1 MDASYDAGLAQIVPI
16 VMNVP
21 ITAAHLPLTDA
32 QAERLRALVGELS
45 PAQLLWVSGY
55 LAAHAQQGGDAPV
68 TPAATAAGA
77 LTVLYGSQS
86 GNGAKLARRLAE
98 LAQARG
104 LAVTLTSTADYKPV
118 RLRDEHMLALI
129 VSTHGEGEPPD
140 SARELH
146 EYLHGRKAPRLENLC
161 YAVLALGDSS
171 YQFYC
176 QTGKDFD
183 AAFEKQGAQR
193 LFERVDCDIDYDDA
207 AAAWMEQLL
216 GRVGSAP
223 AVRAT
228 PALTPVGGGMQYD
241 KRNPYQAEVLEN
253 IVLNGRGSDKET
265 RHIELAVPG
274 LSYTPGDALGVLAQ
288 NDPRLVDELL
298 SVLDLSAEAPVSVGG
313 VALPLAQALT
323 GHLEITALTR
333 PFLAGWAALAGAD
346 RLTAL
351 LADGNEAAL
360 RAFLDGR
367 QIIDV
372 VQEFALPG
380 LEADAFV
387 GLLRRLPPRLYS
399 LASSPA
405 ASPDEAHV
413 TVAAVRYHSHGRAR
427 AGVAS
432 TWLADRVKP
441 GDTVPVFIEANENF
455 RLPAD
460 PQAPV
465 IMIGPGTG
473 VAPFRAF
480 LQEREVQGATGQNW
494 LFFGDRHF
502 HTDFLYQIDWQSWLK
517 GGLLTR
523 MDVAFSRD
531 QARKVYVQ
539 DRLRERGGA
548 LYAWLQSGAHVY
560 VCGDATAMAADVHAA
575 LRDIVAAQGGLGA
588 EAAEEYLRELA
599 RTRRYQRDIY

>member
-1 MDASYDAGLAQIVPI
+1 
-16 VMNVP
+16 MNAP
-21 ITAAHLPLTDA
+21 ITAAHTPLTDA
-32 QAERLRALVGELS
+32 QAERLQALVGELS
-45 PAQLLWVSGY
+45 PAQLLWLSGY
-55 LAAHAQQGGDAPV
+55 LAACAQQAGDAPAPPV
-68 TPAATAAGA
+68 ATAAGA

-118 RLRDEHMLALI
+118 RLRDERTLALI
-129 VSTHGEGEPPD
+129 ISTHGEGEPPD

-146 EYLHGRKAPRLENLC
+146 EYLHGRKAPRLENLR

-171 YQFYC
+171 YEFYC

-183 AAFEKQGAQR
+183 AALEKQGAQR
-193 LFERVDCDIDYDDA
+193 LFDRVDCDIDYDDA

-216 GRVGSAP
+216 GRVGSVSA
-223 AVRAT
+223 AT
-228 PALTPVGGGMQYD
+228 PTLTPVGGGMQYD

-274 LSYTPGDALGVLAQ
+274 LDYRPGDALGVLAQ

-298 SVLDLSAEAPVSVGG
+298 EALDLSAETQVSVGG
-313 VALPLAQALT
+313 QMLPLAQALT

-333 PFLAGWAALAGAD
+333 PFLAGWAGLAASD
-346 RLTAL
+346 RLRAL
-351 LADGNEAAL
+351 LADGNEAEL
-360 RAFLDGR
+360 RAFLGGR

-380 LEADAFV
+380 LPADAFV
-387 GLLRRLPPRLYS
+387 ALLRRLPPRLYS
-399 LASSPA
+399 LASSLA
-405 ASPDEAHV
+405 ACPDEAHI
-413 TVAAVRYHSHGRAR
+413 TVAAVRYHSLGRAR
-427 AGVAS
+427 LGVAS
-432 TWLADRVKP
+432 TWLADRVQP
-441 GDTVPVFIEANENF
+441 GDTVPVFIEAIENF

-480 LQEREVQGATGQNW
+480 LQEREVQGATGRNW

-502 HTDFLYQIDWQSWLK
+502 HTDFLYQTEWQAWLK
-517 GGLLTR
+517 AGLLTR

-531 QARKVYVQ
+531 QAQKVYVQ
-539 DRLRERGGA
+539 DRLRERGDE
-548 LYAWLQSGAHVY
+548 LYAWLQSGAHLY

-575 LRDIVAAQGGLGA
+575 LRDIVATEGGLDA
-588 EAAEEYLRELA
+588 EAAEDYLRELA
-599 RTRRYQRDIY
+599 RGRRYQRDIY

>member
-1 MDASYDAGLAQIVPI
+1 
-16 VMNVP
+16 MNAP
-21 ITAAHLPLTDA
+21 ITAAHTPLTDA
-32 QAERLRALVGELS
+32 QAERLQALVGELS
-45 PAQLLWVSGY
+45 PAQLLWLSGY
-55 LAAHAQQGGDAPV
+55 LAACAQQAGDAPAPPV
-68 TPAATAAGA
+68 ATAAGA

-118 RLRDEHMLALI
+118 RLRDERTLALI
-129 VSTHGEGEPPD
+129 ISTHGEGEPPD

-146 EYLHGRKAPRLENLC
+146 EYLHGRKAPRLENLR

-171 YQFYC
+171 YEFYC

-183 AAFEKQGAQR
+183 AALEKQGAQR
-193 LFERVDCDIDYDDA
+193 LFDRVDCDIDYDDA

-216 GRVGSAP
+216 GRVGSVSA
-223 AVRAT
+223 AT
-228 PALTPVGGGMQYD
+228 PTLTPVGGGMQYD

-274 LSYTPGDALGVLAQ
+274 LDYRPGDALGVLAQ

-298 SVLDLSAEAPVSVGG
+298 EALDLSAETQVSVGG
-313 VALPLAQALT
+313 QMLPLAQALT

-333 PFLAGWAALAGAD
+333 PFLAGWAGLAASD
-346 RLTAL
+346 RLRAL
-351 LADGNEAAL
+351 LADGNEAEL
-360 RAFLDGR
+360 RAFLGGR

-380 LEADAFV
+380 LPADAFV
-387 GLLRRLPPRLYS
+387 ALLRRLPPRLYS
-399 LASSPA
+399 LASSLA
-405 ASPDEAHV
+405 ACPDEAHI
-413 TVAAVRYHSHGRAR
+413 TVAAVRYHSLGRAR
-427 AGVAS
+427 LGVAS
-432 TWLADRVKP
+432 TWLADRVQP

-480 LQEREVQGATGQNW
+480 LQEREVQGATGRNW

-502 HTDFLYQIDWQSWLK
+502 HTDFLYQTEWQAWLK
-517 GGLLTR
+517 AGLLTR

-531 QARKVYVQ
+531 QAQKVYVQ
-539 DRLRERGGA
+539 DRLRERGDE
-548 LYAWLQSGAHVY
+548 LYAWLQSGAHLY

-575 LRDIVAAQGGLGA
+575 LRDIVATEGGLDA
-588 EAAEEYLRELA
+588 EAAEDYLRELA
-599 RTRRYQRDIY
+599 RGRRYQRDIY

>member
-1 MDASYDAGLAQIVPI
+1 
-16 VMNVP
+16 MNAP
-21 ITAAHLPLTDA
+21 ITAAHTPLTDA
-32 QAERLRALVGELS
+32 QAERLQALVGELS
-45 PAQLLWVSGY
+45 PAQLLWLSGY
-55 LAAHAQQGGDAPV
+55 LAACAQQAGDAPAPPV
-68 TPAATAAGA
+68 ATAAGG

-118 RLRDEHMLALI
+118 RLRDERTLALI
-129 VSTHGEGEPPD
+129 ISTHGEGEPPD

-146 EYLHGRKAPRLENLC
+146 EYLHGRKAPRLENLR

-171 YQFYC
+171 YEFYC

-183 AAFEKQGAQR
+183 AALEKQGAQR
-193 LFERVDCDIDYDDA
+193 LFDRVDCDIDYDDA

-216 GRVGSAP
+216 GRVGSVP
-223 AVRAT
+223 AAEAT
-228 PALTPVGGGMQYD
+228 PTLTPVGGGVQYD
-241 KRNPYQAEVLEN
+241 KRSPYQAEVLEN

-274 LSYTPGDALGVLAQ
+274 LGYRPGDALGVLAQ

-298 SVLDLSAEAPVSVGG
+298 EALDLSAETQVSVGG
-313 VALPLAQALT
+313 QMLPLAQALT

-333 PFLAGWAALAGAD
+333 PFLAGWAGLAASD
-346 RLTAL
+346 RLHAL
-351 LADGNEAAL
+351 LADGNEAEL
-360 RAFLDGR
+360 RAFLGGR

-380 LEADAFV
+380 LPADAFV
-387 GLLRRLPPRLYS
+387 RLLRRLPPRLYS
-399 LASSPA
+399 LASSLA
-405 ASPDEAHV
+405 ACPDEAHV
-413 TVAAVRYHSHGRAR
+413 TVAAVRYHSLGRAR
-427 AGVAS
+427 LGVAS
-432 TWLADRVKP
+432 TWLADRVQP

-480 LQEREVQGATGQNW
+480 LQEREVQGATGRNW
-494 LFFGDRHF
+494 LFFGERHF
-502 HTDFLYQIDWQSWLK
+502 HTDFLYQTDWQGWLK
-517 GGLLTR
+517 AGLLTR

-531 QARKVYVQ
+531 QAQKVYVQ
-539 DRLRERGGA
+539 DRLRERGEE
-548 LYAWLQSGAHVY
+548 LYAWLQSGAHLY

-575 LRDIVAAQGGLGA
+575 LRDIVATEGGLDA
-588 EAAEEYLRELA
+588 EAAEDYLRELA
-599 RTRRYQRDIY
+599 RGRRYQRDIY

>member
-1 MDASYDAGLAQIVPI
+1 
-16 VMNVP
+16 MNAP
-21 ITAAHLPLTDA
+21 ITAAHTPLTDA
-32 QAERLRALVGELS
+32 QAERLQALVGELS
-45 PAQLLWVSGY
+45 PAQLLWLSGY
-55 LAAHAQQGGDAPV
+55 LAACAQQAGDAPAPPV
-68 TPAATAAGA
+68 ATAAGA

-118 RLRDEHMLALI
+118 RLRDERTLALI
-129 VSTHGEGEPPD
+129 ISTHGEGEPPD
-140 SARELH
+140 CARELH
-146 EYLHGRKAPRLENLC
+146 EYLHGRKAPRLENLR

-171 YQFYC
+171 YEFYC

-183 AAFEKQGAQR
+183 AALEKQGAQR
-193 LFERVDCDIDYDDA
+193 LFDRVDCDIDYDDA

-216 GRVGSAP
+216 GRVGSVSA
-223 AVRAT
+223 AT
-228 PALTPVGGGMQYD
+228 PTLTPVGGGMQYD

-274 LSYTPGDALGVLAQ
+274 LDYRPGDALGVLAQ

-298 SVLDLSAEAPVSVGG
+298 EALDLSAETQVSVGG
-313 VALPLAQALT
+313 QMLPLAQALT

-333 PFLAGWAALAGAD
+333 PFLAGWAGLAASD
-346 RLTAL
+346 RLRAL
-351 LADGNEAAL
+351 LADGNEAEL
-360 RAFLDGR
+360 RAFLGGR

-380 LEADAFV
+380 LPADAFV
-387 GLLRRLPPRLYS
+387 ALLRRLPPRLYS
-399 LASSPA
+399 LASSLA
-405 ASPDEAHV
+405 ACPDEAHI
-413 TVAAVRYHSHGRAR
+413 TVAAVRYHSLGRAR
-427 AGVAS
+427 LGVAS
-432 TWLADRVKP
+432 TWLADRVQP

-480 LQEREVQGATGQNW
+480 LQEREVQGATGRNW

-502 HTDFLYQIDWQSWLK
+502 HTDFLYQTEWQAWLK
-517 GGLLTR
+517 AGLLTR

-531 QARKVYVQ
+531 QAQKVYVQ
-539 DRLRERGGA
+539 DRLRERGDE
-548 LYAWLQSGAHVY
+548 LYAWLQSGAHLY

-575 LRDIVAAQGGLGA
+575 LRDIVATEGGLDA
-588 EAAEEYLRELA
+588 EAAEDYLRELA
-599 RTRRYQRDIY
+599 RGRRYQRDIY

>member
-1 MDASYDAGLAQIVPI
+1 
-16 VMNVP
+16 MNAP
-21 ITAAHLPLTDA
+21 ITAAHTPLTDA
-32 QAERLRALVGELS
+32 QAERLQALVGELS
-45 PAQLLWVSGY
+45 PAQLLWLSGY
-55 LAAHAQQGGDAPV
+55 LAACAQQAGDAPAPPV
-68 TPAATAAGA
+68 ATAAGA

-118 RLRDEHMLALI
+118 RLRDERTLALI
-129 VSTHGEGEPPD
+129 ISTHGEGEPPD

-146 EYLHGRKAPRLENLC
+146 EYLHGRKAPRLENLR

-171 YQFYC
+171 YEFYC

-183 AAFEKQGAQR
+183 AALEKQGAQR
-193 LFERVDCDIDYDDA
+193 LFDRVDCDIDYDDA

-216 GRVGSAP
+216 GRVGSVSA
-223 AVRAT
+223 AT
-228 PALTPVGGGMQYD
+228 PTLTPVGGGMQYD

-274 LSYTPGDALGVLAQ
+274 LDYRPGDALGVLAQ

-298 SVLDLSAEAPVSVGG
+298 EALDLSAETQVSVGG
-313 VALPLAQALT
+313 QMLPLAQALT

-333 PFLAGWAALAGAD
+333 PFLAGWAGLAASD
-346 RLTAL
+346 RLRAL
-351 LADGNEAAL
+351 LADGNEAEL
-360 RAFLDGR
+360 RAFLGGR

-380 LEADAFV
+380 LPADAFV
-387 GLLRRLPPRLYS
+387 ALLRRLPPRLYS
-399 LASSPA
+399 LASSLA
-405 ASPDEAHV
+405 ACPDEAHI
-413 TVAAVRYHSHGRAR
+413 TVAAVRYHSLGRAR
-427 AGVAS
+427 LGVAS
-432 TWLADRVKP
+432 TWLADRVQP

-480 LQEREVQGATGQNW
+480 LQEREVQGATGRNW

-502 HTDFLYQIDWQSWLK
+502 HTDFLYQTEWQAWLK
-517 GGLLTR
+517 AGLLTR

-531 QARKVYVQ
+531 QAQKVYVQ
-539 DRLRERGGA
+539 DRLRERGDE
-548 LYAWLQSGAHVY
+548 LYAWLQSGAHLY

-575 LRDIVAAQGGLGA
+575 LRDIVAGEGRLTA
-588 EAAEEYLRELA
+588 EAAEDYLRELS
-599 RTRRYQRDIY
+599 RNRRYQRDIY